1 MPLLDPAGRDVWV
14 RSSTHRSPCM
24 PSLAMAGSMARNGQ
38 IFHEL
43 GRISNNHSQYNHL
56 DTDSQV
62 DLESLPEKSHK
73 TISLPLVA
81 TDICWFHYP
90 SEPWTISYYFTD
102 GQENFHIYLWL
113 LKDLTWVQSWYI
125 AGILI
130 GGFACFW
137 SVFLVSKSIRQRN
150 INEFWSRFADLL
162 WLFANYWWMIGE
174 THDYTYPDEPSIYEA
189 RTRQAAVI
197 MITALIWIGLY
208 YILLK
213 PLGFTGKTIDNSD
226 EKVGENQVAS
236 HHEEEEPTP
245 RFSFYFKNWREY
257 ENLHSLFWI
266 GKDTAWVLANT
277 PMWFIFFFPTVAVSM
292 DVTLATLHKPKLLVD
307 HAHHCAQFLW
317 VLANAV
323 WASGELF
330 LTTHHDEPLSLA
342 R

>member
-1 MPLLDPAGRDVWV
+1 MA
-14 RSSTHRSPCM
+14 
-24 PSLAMAGSMARNGQ
+24 SLANQ
-38 IFHEL
+38 IFQESTQ
-43 GRISNNHSQYNHL
+43 RDSSRYNHL

-62 DLESLPEKSHK
+62 DVESLSDKQFKKSLSSK
-73 TISLPLVA
+73 FSE
-81 TDICWFHYP
+81 ICWFHYP
-90 SEPWTISYYFTD
+90 SRPWTLSYYFTD

-137 SVFLVSKSIRQRN
+137 SLFLVSKSIQQRN

-174 THDYTYPDEPSIYEA
+174 THDYTYPNAPSMYEA
-189 RTRQAAVI
+189 RTRQAAII

-213 PLGFTGKTIDNSD
+213 PLGFTGKMTQNSD
-226 EKVGENQVAS
+226 EKVDHRHVPSES
-236 HHEEEEPTP
+236 HPEEDEPAP
-245 RFSFYFKNWREY
+245 RFSFYFQNWREY

-277 PMWFIFFFPTVAVSM
+277 PMWFFFFFPTVAVSL
-292 DVTLATLHKPKLLVD
+292 DVTVTTLYKPKLLVD